1 VRAGGN
7 PAHGHPGGP
16 VLARGITSL
25 ACRRRRG
32 RAAARLER
40 QAHRLG
46 AYVRHQQADRG
57 QRGAHVAGVVT
68 ESGVESLHNCPL
80 ELLRA

>member
-16 VLARGITSL
+16 VLARGIL
-25 ACRRRRG
+25 AGLPTAPRP
-32 RAAARLER
+32 AAARLER